1 LFSLNSPSF
10 EGALSMNKKRLLV
23 AFAVSALV
31 SWSANATL
39 AHEPFYKGKTI
50 RVVVATS
57 AGGGFDAYTRM
68 ITRHMGKF
76 VSGNPAF
83 VVENMPGAG
92 HLIGANHMYKVAK
105 PDGLTLGH
113 FQGGLFLCQV
123 FGRPGIE
130 FDAKQF
136 EFIGSPIKESRAC
149 AFTKASAI
157 VSVEKWLASKTPVKL
172 GGIGGAAPDDIARM
186 LAATTALP
194 VQLVAGYKG
203 TSEIRMAAESGELAG
218 GCWTW
223 DSIRAT
229 WTKAI
234 QSGDAVVVLQLL
246 SKPHPE
252 LANIPLAQSLAKSD
266 EARQLMQAGVQDPA
280 DYYRPYVLPPRTPK
294 DRVGILRKALEDT
307 MKDPDFL
314 ADAAKSRLDVDP
326 VTGTELENLVRGLF
340 KLRPSMI
347 SKLKTILLPS

>member
-1 LFSLNSPSF
+1 
-10 EGALSMNKKRLLV
+10 MNTKRTLV
-23 AFAVSALV
+23 VLAVSALV
-31 SWSANATL
+31 SWATNATL
-39 AHEPFYKGKTI
+39 AQEPFYKGKTI
-50 RVVVATS
+50 RIVVATS

-76 VSGNPAF
+76 VPGNPAF

-92 HLIGANHMYKVAK
+92 HLIGANHVYKVAK

-113 FQGGLFLCQV
+113 FQGGLFLHQV

-149 AFTKASAI
+149 AFTKASGI
-157 VSVEKWLASKTPVKL
+157 TSVEKWLASKTPVKL

-194 VQLVAGYKG
+194 IQLVAGYKG

-252 LANIPLAQSLAKSD
+252 LASIPLAQSLAKSD

-294 DRVGILRKALEDT
+294 DRVGILRKALQDT

-314 ADAAKSRLDVDP
+314 ADAAKSRLDIDP

-340 KLRPSMI
+340 KLSPSMI

>member
-1 LFSLNSPSF
+1 
-10 EGALSMNKKRLLV
+10 MNKKRMLV

-39 AHEPFYKGKTI
+39 AQEPFYKGKTI

-68 ITRHMGKF
+68 MTRHMGKF
-76 VSGNPAF
+76 VPGNPAF

-113 FQGGLFLCQV
+113 FQGGLFLYQV

-149 AFTKASAI
+149 AFTKASGI
-157 VSVEKWLASKTPVKL
+157 ISVEKWLASKTPVKL

-294 DRVGILRKALEDT
+294 DRVEILRKALQDT
-307 MKDPDFL
+307 MKDPEFL
-314 ADAAKSRLDVDP
+314 ADAAKSRLDIDP

>member
-1 LFSLNSPSF
+1 
-10 EGALSMNKKRLLV
+10 MNKKRMLV

-39 AHEPFYKGKTI
+39 AQEPFYKGKTI

-68 ITRHMGKF
+68 MTRHMGKF
-76 VSGNPAF
+76 VPGNPAF

-92 HLIGANHMYKVAK
+92 HLIGANHIYKVAK

-113 FQGGLFLCQV
+113 FQGGLFLYQV

-149 AFTKASAI
+149 ALTKASGI
-157 VSVEKWLASKTPVKL
+157 TSVEKWLASKTPVKL

-252 LANIPLAQSLAKSD
+252 LASIPLAQSLAKSD
-266 EARQLMQAGVQDPA
+266 EACQLMQAGVQDPA
-280 DYYRPYVLPPRTPK
+280 EYYRPYVLPPRTPK
-294 DRVGILRKALEDT
+294 DRVGILRKALQDT

-314 ADAAKSRLDVDP
+314 ADAAKSRLDIDP

-340 KLRPSMI
+340 KLSPSMI

>member
-1 LFSLNSPSF
+1 
-10 EGALSMNKKRLLV
+10 MNKKRMLV

-39 AHEPFYKGKTI
+39 AQEPFYKGKTI

-76 VSGNPAF
+76 VPGNPAF

-92 HLIGANHMYKVAK
+92 HLIGANHIYKVAK

-113 FQGGLFLCQV
+113 FQGGLFLYQV

-149 AFTKASAI
+149 AFTKASGI
-157 VSVEKWLASKTPVKL
+157 ISVEKWLASKTPVKL

-252 LANIPLAQSLAKSD
+252 LANIPLAQSFAKSD

-294 DRVGILRKALEDT
+294 DRVEMLRKALQDT
-307 MKDPDFL
+307 MKDPEFL
-314 ADAAKSRLDVDP
+314 ADAAKSRLDIDP

-340 KLRPSMI
+340 KLSPSMI